1 MVMVCVQH
9 APNRKGTGMSIASY
23 IRNIRAWIIAGC
35 IIGIA
40 FGCAGTHGIAVADAG
55 SVEQVWAPH
64 FHRKLR
70 VVRPHQV
77 GSVVATWYG
86 PGFWGH
92 RTGCGSTLRRKT
104 WGIAHRTLPCG
115 QMVAL
120 RFKGRKIAVPVVDR
134 GPYSGAGIDL
144 TERTAEYLGV
154 KQHGVGSVNVRVL
167 RRRVGVS
174 QL

>member
-1 MVMVCVQH
+1 
-9 APNRKGTGMSIASY
+9 
-23 IRNIRAWIIAGC
+23 
-35 IIGIA
+35 
-40 FGCAGTHGIAVADAG
+40 
-55 SVEQVWAPH
+55 
-64 FHRKLR
+64 
-70 VVRPHQV
+70 
-77 GSVVATWYG
+77 
-86 PGFWGH
+86 
-92 RTGCGSTLRRKT
+92 
-104 WGIAHRTLPCG
+104 
-115 QMVAL
+115 MVAL